1 LYWTSLKNIPEWG
14 VNMTEKEKGLA
25 VETSRILGKDTKK
38 MSLNDIIAELV
49 TVIDTQEKMSK
60 LLLLDK

>member
-1 LYWTSLKNIPEWG
+1 
-14 VNMTEKEKGLA
+14 MTEKEKGLA
-25 VETSRILGKDTKK
+25 AETSRILGKDTRK
-38 MSLNDIIAELV
+38 MNLVDIIAELV

>member
-1 LYWTSLKNIPEWG
+1 LYWTSLKNIPGWG

-25 VETSRILGKDTKK
+25 SETSRILGKDTRK
-38 MSLNDIIAELV
+38 MNLVDIIAELV